1 LTVNA
6 PPDLAAGS
14 SIIINANIFIYAF
27 DGRSQQCRALLTRC
41 ASEAVVGITTAEV
54 INEVCHRLML
64 AEAVAKGAL
73 PRPSAASLK
82 RKPQVVR
89 RLEQYWSRVV
99 AIFDLNIIVLPLD
112 EARIRRAH
120 EIRAIYGLL
129 TNDSLLVAAALE
141 FEIDSIATR
150 DDDFDRVAQL
160 RIYKPSDVF

>member
-1 LTVNA
+1 
-6 PPDLAAGS
+6 
-14 SIIINANIFIYAF
+14 
-27 DGRSQQCRALLTRC
+27 
-41 ASEAVVGITTAEV
+41 
-54 INEVCHRLML
+54 ML